1 MSTIVLDGTNY
12 IGNGITNG
20 VNLWQDR
27 SSGIVAGFSDLTAS
41 VNITKTKVNVL
52 SKIREPILQEGDSAC
67 ACEGTVLRTNY
78 LDVNVRFD
86 ASATQEE
93 RDTMWQK
100 AKDWVNSAQFA
111 ALVKDL
117 NPNTVNPVV

>member
-12 IGNGITNG
+12 VGNGITNG

-27 SSGIVAGFSDLTAS
+27 RAGVVAGFSDLTAS
-41 VNITKTKVNVL
+41 VNTTKTKVNVL
-52 SKIREPILQEGDSAC
+52 SKIREPILQGVDSAC
-67 ACEGTVLRTNY
+67 ACKDAVLRTNY

-86 ASATQEE
+86 ASATQAE
-93 RDTMWQK
+93 RDSMWQK
-100 AKDWVNSAQFA
+100 AKDWVNSPQFA

-117 NPNTVNPVV
+117 NPNT

>member
-1 MSTIVLDGTNY
+1 MSTIVLDGNNY
-12 IGNGITNG
+12 VGNGITNG

-27 SSGIVAGFSDLTAS
+27 SAGIVAGFSDLTAS

-52 SKIREPILQEGDSAC
+52 SKIRAPILQEVDSAC
-67 ACEGTVLRTNY
+67 ACEGSVLRTNY

-86 ASATQEE
+86 ASATEAE
-93 RDTMWQK
+93 RDTMWK
-100 AKDWVNSAQFA
+100 MAKDWVNSAQFL

-117 NPNTVNPVV
+117 NPNT